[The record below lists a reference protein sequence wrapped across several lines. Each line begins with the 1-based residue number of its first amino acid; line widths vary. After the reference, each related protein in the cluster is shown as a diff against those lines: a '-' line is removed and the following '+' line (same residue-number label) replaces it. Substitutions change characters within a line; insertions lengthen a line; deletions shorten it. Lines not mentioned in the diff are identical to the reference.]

1 MILSAPALASLH
13 VPVASLAPSLGSK
26 GPVLDSKGTDASQA
40 SPFKN
45 VFDSLTLFED
55 SPQQGDAGQEHGGLP
70 HSSTKKTLPDS
81 SDSGTEDAIVPQVPA
96 RTATKP
102 SLVLS
107 LSVIGVA
114 SRSEEAPLPQLGNSS
129 EQSDAPSS
137 PATKSQLA
145 PIVQQ
150 AQVPSS
156 VSVSPKLAAALS
168 SGTAQV
174 AAPASKA
181 IPAKVAEAAKTSAT
195 AKTLFTPPP
204 AKMESTV
211 EPETS
216 ERPALPSPESVQA
229 QTVQAQP
236 VQTRPVQAAAIPVQ
250 TAQAD
255 PTPPAT
261 LPVYQLH
268 QPAATVRPSPSLPVP
283 QATSANAPKS
293 TPIASS
299 LPVRTPGTAAP
310 APQLVAAPEYR
321 GPQVSAPAASAPA
334 SVETSPSYLVPSNP
348 PVSTA
353 PQPVAPTPVPATPVG
368 DQTSTSAPR
377 PSAVISA
384 PEPDTQSKPAQKS
397 SAVDPTAQHPST
409 SASEPSVPVS
419 VVPVSIV
426 PVSIIPPAQSA
437 PQPTVAAATV
447 ATAIASPAPLSTGH
461 EATDRAPE
469 TSGTSAP
476 QHEALAATSAP
487 KAQLVPQAENFA
499 FAVRMAAPENSS
511 DNSSLTQQFQLP
523 VTANGTPV
531 TQTKGSVTPPEASA
545 SQPAASP
552 ESQTPDAPQREA
564 QSSAAETQ
572 QPNAAARSPF
582 ESLQGAQQTQAVTP
596 HWNDAAVLQSP
607 EIGSQMATG
616 EPAEVAQPSLP
627 LAAQE
632 AHLLSPEL
640 PRTSAGSEI
649 LLHLTGNDQTSAA
662 IRVAD
667 RAGTVNVSVHA
678 SDPVLRESLRSNL
691 GELSTQLNDQGWK
704 ADVLKSA
711 AVAAHSEGQQDS
723 HAGGQRG
730 SGQQQSSGGERQPQ
744 RDRRASGGQWQ
755 QELEQHITG
764 GDAHPGGNG

>member
-1 MILSAPALASLH
+1 VILSAPALASLH
-13 VPVASLAPSLGSK
+13 VPVASLAPA
-26 GPVLDSKGTDASQA
+26 LDSKGTDASSQA

-55 SPQQGDAGQEHGGLP
+55 SPQQGDAGRENGGVP
-70 HSSTKKTLPDS
+70 HTSNKRTQPESSGA
-81 SDSGTEDAIVPQVPA
+81 GTEDAIVPQDPTRSA
-96 RTATKP
+96 SKLP
-102 SLVLS
+102 LGLS
-107 LSVIGVA
+107 LSAIGVA
-114 SRSEEAPLPQLGNSS
+114 SESDEAVNDKAPEEAPLPQLGDSPEQRDASS
-129 EQSDAPSS
+129 SLTA
-137 PATKSQLA
+137 KSQPA

-150 AQVPSS
+150 SQVPSS
-156 VSVSPKLAAALS
+156 VSVSPTLAAALS

-174 AAPASKA
+174 AAPASQA
-181 IPAKVAEAAKTSAT
+181 IPAKVVAAATTSAT
-195 AKTLFTPPP
+195 AKTQFT
-204 AKMESTV
+204 A
-211 EPETS
+211 
-216 ERPALPSPESVQA
+216 PSPESVQ
-229 QTVQAQP
+229 TQP
-236 VQTRPVQAAAIPVQ
+236 VQTQPVQTKPVQEASSPVQ

-255 PTPPAT
+255 PTLPAT
-261 LPVYQLH
+261 LQVYQLH
-268 QPAATVRPSPSLPVP
+268 QPATTVRPSTSLPVP
-283 QATSANAPKS
+283 QATSANATKS

-299 LPVRTPGTAAP
+299 LPVRTPGTPAP
-310 APQLVAAPEYR
+310 APQRVAAPEYR
-321 GPQVSAPAASAPA
+321 APQASVPAASAPA
-334 SVETSPSYLVPSNP
+334 SVEASRSYPVTSNP
-348 PVSTA
+348 PVSNA
-353 PQPVAPTPVPATPVG
+353 PQAVAPTLVLATPVG
-368 DQTSTSAPR
+368 DQTSTAAPF
-377 PSAVISA
+377 PSVVISV
-384 PEPDTQSKPAQKS
+384 PESDSQSKSAQKS
-397 SAVDPTAQHPST
+397 SAVDAKAQQPST

-419 VVPVSIV
+419 IV
-426 PVSIIPPAQSA
+426 PPAESA
-437 PQPTVAAATV
+437 PEPTVAAAAV
-447 ATAIASPAPLSTGH
+447 ATAMPAPAPLSTGH

-476 QHEALAATSAP
+476 QHEAIALASAP
-487 KAQLVPQAENFA
+487 KAPLIPQAENFA

-511 DNSSLTQQFQLP
+511 DNSSLTQQFQIP

-531 TQTKGSVTPPEASA
+531 TQTKGSVTPSEASA
-545 SQPAASP
+545 SQPAASL
-552 ESQTPDAPQREA
+552 ESPTPDAPQREA
-564 QSSAAETQ
+564 QSSAPETQ
-572 QPNAAARSPF
+572 QPNAAARNPF
-582 ESLQGAQQTQAVTP
+582 ELQGAQQTQAVTP

-607 EIGSQMATG
+607 ENGSQMATG
-616 EPAEVAQPSLP
+616 EPAEAAQPSLP

-704 ADVLKSA
+704 ADVLKSS